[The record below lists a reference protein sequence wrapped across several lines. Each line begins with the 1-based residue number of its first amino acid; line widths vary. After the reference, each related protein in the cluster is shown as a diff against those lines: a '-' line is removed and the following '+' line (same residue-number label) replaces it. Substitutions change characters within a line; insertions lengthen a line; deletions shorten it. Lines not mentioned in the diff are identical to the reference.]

1 MDFSGGR
8 IMNKRSRSIHKRKMS
23 KKGDIPLTILII
35 GVFGVCTLALISF
48 FYSSYLIN
56 KAFVGVE
63 IMEKANIQ
71 MESQSSEHI
80 YLDKKVT
87 VFSPEWGLNWFK
99 NKVIFSVEYSP

>member
-1 MDFSGGR
+1 
-8 IMNKRSRSIHKRKMS
+8 MNKRRTSIGRRRMNKR
-23 KKGDIPLTILII
+23 GDIPLTILII

-71 MESQSSEHI
+71 MESHSTDNI
-80 YLDKKVT
+80 YLYKKVT
-87 VFSPEWGLNWFK
+87 VFSPEWGFNWFK
-99 NKVIFSVEYSP
+99 DKIIFSVEYSP

>member
-1 MDFSGGR
+1 
-8 IMNKRSRSIHKRKMS
+8 MNKRRVKINRRGMNRR
-23 KKGDIPLTILII
+23 GDIPLTILII

-71 MESQSSEHI
+71 MESHPTDHT
-80 YLDKKVT
+80 YLSKKVT
-87 VFSPEWGLNWFK
+87 VFAPEWGFDWFK
-99 NKVIFSVEYSP
+99 DKIIFSVEYTP